1 MVQDRVEGN
10 KIYLTH
16 EFLATMVGTR
26 RPGVTT
32 ALQMLS
38 IGGWFTPGAARSQLS
53 TGWNDTTHTW
63 CLRRRG
69 AKSLR
74 PRLRLTVRNRTNSCR
89 RPNWCHKSC

>member
-38 IGGWFTPGAARSQLS
+38 IGG
-53 TGWNDTTHTW
+53 
-63 CLRRRG
+63 
-69 AKSLR
+69 
-74 PRLRLTVRNRTNSCR
+74 
-89 RPNWCHKSC
+89 